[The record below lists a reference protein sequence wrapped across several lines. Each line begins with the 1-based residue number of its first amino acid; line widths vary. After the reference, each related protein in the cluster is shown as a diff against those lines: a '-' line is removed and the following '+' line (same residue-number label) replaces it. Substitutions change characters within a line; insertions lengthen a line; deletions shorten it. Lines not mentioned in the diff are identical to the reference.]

1 MHVFKKMLLAAAVL
15 AFVAGTVPVARAESA
30 LDFKLV
36 NKTGYGIKA
45 IHIAPSAS
53 KQWGDNII
61 GESLADG
68 EAVDITFQPKAA
80 NIVKW
85 DLLVSWDDS
94 TDPDVYWTGYTLS
107 EINTITLKYDHKS
120 NQTSASVE

>member
-1 MHVFKKMLLAAAVL
+1 MLKKMILAAAGL
-15 AFVAGTVPVARAESA
+15 ALAASTATVARAESA

-45 IHIAPSAS
+45 IHIAPSSS

-61 GESLADG
+61 DESLADG
-68 EAVDITFQPKAA
+68 ETVDITFQPKAA
-80 NIVKW
+80 NIAKW

-107 EINTITLKYDHKS
+107 EINSITLKYDHKS
-120 NQTSASVE
+120 NQTSAVVE